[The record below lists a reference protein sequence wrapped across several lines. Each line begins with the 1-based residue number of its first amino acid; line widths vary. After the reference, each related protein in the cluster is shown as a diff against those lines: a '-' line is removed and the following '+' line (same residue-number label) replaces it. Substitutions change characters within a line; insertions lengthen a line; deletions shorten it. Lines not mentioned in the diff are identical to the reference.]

1 MAILEYDQQS
11 PLHRSR
17 SDVEVDSRACGHLV
31 QGTVLKLGRSENFLL
46 FQWCFRGARWF
57 FHIENLKGRL
67 GLLERTPSSLLHV
80 YCCYCLS
87 IVTVFPSF
95 WCTLFG
101 LSSLLSF
108 SSAPQGEREKAEHR
122 GTFKAHFFLFQ
133 KKLVWGPPFSFS
145 FLDFILNFAND
156 KWLETYLDIYFLL

>member
-108 SSAPQGEREKAEHR
+108 SSAPHGEREKAEYVIVFP
-122 GTFKAHFFLFQ
+122 GKADQVNNLVKQNVVLNDMIEASFRTIIYLLF
-133 KKLVWGPPFSFS
+133 PFS
-145 FLDFILNFAND
+145 
-156 KWLETYLDIYFLL
+156 